1 VQSEANF
8 PEGGRRGAAGMT
20 PVTRRATPKP
30 VRRAARAAGITVRE
44 LAMAVHADQPS
55 SASWE
60 HEALECGAGRSNRG

>member
-1 VQSEANF
+1 MS
-8 PEGGRRGAAGMT
+8 PL
-20 PVTRRATPKP
+20 TRRATPKP